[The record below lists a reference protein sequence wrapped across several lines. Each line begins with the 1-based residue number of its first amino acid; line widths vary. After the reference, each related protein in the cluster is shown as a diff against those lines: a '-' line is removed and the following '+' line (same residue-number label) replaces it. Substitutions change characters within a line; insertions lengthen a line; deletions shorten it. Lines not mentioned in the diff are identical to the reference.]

1 MLGVKSGCR
10 GGERDLL
17 CVRLVLQQV
26 NKEWSGTVVE
36 ETESFDLASPSP
48 RLCFL
53 NLTLFHQ
60 SAGISRC
67 ETTLTISPTLRRDKR
82 I

>member
-1 MLGVKSGCR
+1 MLGVKTGSR

-26 NKEWSGTVVE
+26 NKKWSGSVV

-53 NLTLFHQ
+53 NLTWFHQ

-67 ETTLTISPTLRRDKR
+67 ETTLTISPTLKSDKR